1 MAYTSYATFPNLR
14 HGHKQASQFL
24 VTHVRIGLQSFGI
37 EEAGMEEWRSQDF
50 LLLGWDMTR
59 NKRTPKLE
67 ASFQRSVPLLA
78 FVHLIGILQHWTES
92 LIRVLHVSGH
102 LLGLSTK
109 ARQQD
114 STQVIP
120 TPGVVYLS
128 RFHWPN
134 EVDFAVTASTSAPC
148 GFFSPRSSCKAH
160 VLRLGLR
167 QKTASCMKTFPPW
180 NVSSS
185 QRTRRPKPGHLLCF
199 CGVSR
204 SELLH
209 LSWAGVPAP
218 VVDTKCAKSSSCRVV
233 CSEGLS
239 AQFRNQ

>member
-1 MAYTSYATFPNLR
+1 MEKSGLLVAWLGHDTQQKNPQIGSFVPTLRSTSSIRSSHWHPPALDRVVDKSSPREWT
-14 HGHKQASQFL
+14 L
-24 VTHVRIGLQSFGI
+24 V
-37 EEAGMEEWRSQDF
+37 
-50 LLLGWDMTR
+50 
-59 NKRTPKLE
+59 
-67 ASFQRSVPLLA
+67 
-78 FVHLIGILQHWTES
+78 
-92 LIRVLHVSGH
+92 
-102 LLGLSTK
+102 GLSTK

-148 GFFSPRSSCKAH
+148 GFFSPRSSCQAH